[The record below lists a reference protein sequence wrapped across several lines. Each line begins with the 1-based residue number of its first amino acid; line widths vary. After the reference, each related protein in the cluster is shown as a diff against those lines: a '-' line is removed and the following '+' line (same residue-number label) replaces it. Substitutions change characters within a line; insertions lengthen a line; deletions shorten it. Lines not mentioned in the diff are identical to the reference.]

1 LEGSQGEEIIHEAA
15 IAQNILRIVEE
26 AARANDLS
34 CVSSIVLEIGQFSGV
49 EVGALD
55 FAFSV
60 FKEGSILEEAEIE
73 YLTPP
78 LMLYCQHCET
88 EYLGDWED
96 LQCPACLETEFDI
109 IQGQELKIKSIVG
122 DVNGQG

>member
-1 LEGSQGEEIIHEAA
+1 M
-15 IAQNILRIVEE
+15 EE
-26 AARANDLS
+26 AAKVNHLS
-34 CVSSIVLEIGQFSGV
+34 SVSKIVLEIGQFSGV

-60 FKEGSILEEAEIE
+60 FREGSILREAEIE

-78 LMLYCQHCET
+78 LMLFCKNCES

-96 LQCPACLETEFDI
+96 LQCPACLKVDFDI
-109 IQGQELKIKSIVG
+109 IQGQELKIKSITGNV
-122 DVNGQG
+122 DGQE